1 MWSELAL
8 QFLGVVTNPVIVL
21 MPGLM
26 CLMTRRKLWIVAGT
40 SAAAAGFGAVEAAGS
55 GLVLGA
61 LILLTS
67 AMAGA
72 IAAEVVLAVVL
83 PLGLMALSAALW
95 LQALVRRRRGGPE
108 A

>member
-1 MWSELAL
+1 MWSDLAL
-8 QFLGVVTNPVIVL
+8 QFLSVVTNPVIVL
-21 MPGLM
+21 MPGLL

-40 SAAAAGFGAVEAAGS
+40 SATAAGFAAMEAVGS
-55 GLVLGA
+55 GLALGA

-72 IAAEVVLAVVL
+72 IAAEVVLAVLL
-83 PLGLMALSAALW
+83 PLGLMALSGAMW
-95 LQALVRRRRGGPE
+95 LQARMRRRSGDPG